1 MSSFYTKESRSHPQA
16 ETEERR
22 TEDKRTFAFLFSHSG
37 AVWFAKIAN
46 RAIKGAE
53 ARLRAFGIDPED
65 PSSEDEDPRYRL
77 S

>member
-1 MSSFYTKESRSHPQA
+1 VSSFYTKESRSHPQA

-22 TEDKRTFAFLFSHSG
+22 LTTVVRLPSCSQIPVPFG
-37 AVWFAKIAN
+37 FAKIAN
-46 RAIKGAE
+46 RAIEGAE
-53 ARLRAFGIDPED
+53 ARFRAFGIDPED

>member
-1 MSSFYTKESRSHPQA
+1 MSSSYTKESRSHPRA

-22 TEDKRTFAFLFSHSG
+22 AEDGRTFAFLFSNSG
-37 AVWFAKIAN
+37 GVWFAKIAN
-46 RAIKGAE
+46 RAIEGAE
-53 ARLRAFGIDPED
+53 ARLRPFGIDPED